1 MNHFKKL
8 LLIIAGLLALNFIL
22 GCYSDNGISSSP
34 YVIEDRYKYNSYDL
48 DSSLFA
54 TGIINIQLN
63 DFTITGNR
71 DINTVGTETSQ
82 YGESGIGEIYGNM
95 QSDSSFVINLKTN
108 IPMIRIF
115 GKFSDGL
122 IQGPRYFEH
131 GARPAPPMIGY
142 YTLEK

>member
-1 MNHFKKL
+1 MKHFKKL

-22 GCYSDNGISSSP
+22 VCDSDNGISSSP
-34 YVIEDRYKYNSYDL
+34 YVIEGQYKYNSYDL

-71 DINTVGTETSQ
+71 DINTVDTVTSQ

-95 QSDSSFVINLKTN
+95 QSDSSFVINLKTS

-115 GKFSDGL
+115 GKFSEGL
-122 IQGPRYFEH
+122 IQGPRYSEH
-131 GARPAPPMIGY
+131 GARPAPPRIGY

>member
-1 MNHFKKL
+1 MKHFKKL

-22 GCYSDNGISSSP
+22 VCDSDNGISSSP
-34 YVIEDRYKYNSYDL
+34 YVIEGQYKYNSYDL

-54 TGIINIQLN
+54 TGIINIQLS
-63 DFTITGNR
+63 DFTIIGNR
-71 DINTVGTETSQ
+71 DINTVDTVTSQ

-95 QSDSSFVINLKTN
+95 QSDSSFVINLKTS

-115 GKFSDGL
+115 GKFSEGL

-131 GARPAPPMIGY
+131 GARPAPPRIGY